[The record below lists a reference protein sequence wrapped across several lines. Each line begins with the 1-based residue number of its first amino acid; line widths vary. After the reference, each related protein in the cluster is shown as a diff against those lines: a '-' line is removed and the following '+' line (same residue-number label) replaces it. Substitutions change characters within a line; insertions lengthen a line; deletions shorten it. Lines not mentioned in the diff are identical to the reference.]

1 MCVCVCCCCHAQ
13 YMVDRIHQ
21 NYALQIIANSFLAN
35 PTSSATFATI
45 LVEYLL
51 KHLKEMG
58 SKSPR
63 LLLLLLQVR
72 HAVTSHV
79 CCCSVTT
86 RDDACVTAAAV
97 VCLQTTRSGRVCT

>member
-1 MCVCVCCCCHAQ
+1 
-13 YMVDRIHQ
+13 MVDRIHQ

-58 SKSPR
+58 SKS
-63 LLLLLLQVR
+63 L
-72 HAVTSHV
+72 S
-79 CCCSVTT
+79 
-86 RDDACVTAAAV
+86 TAA
-97 VCLQTTRSGRVCT
+97 TTSTSCCDVTRALL

>member
-1 MCVCVCCCCHAQ
+1 
-13 YMVDRIHQ
+13 MVDRIHQ

-63 LLLLLLQVR
+63 PLLLLLR
-72 HAVTSHV
+72 HAVTSTSHV
-79 CCCSVTT
+79 RCCS
-86 RDDACVTAAAV
+86 DDT
-97 VCLQTTRSGRVCT
+97 